1 VRSGRPAKAVNPL
14 ELLTWWEGRGGRRP
28 LSLREL
34 ARKLG
39 VSEATV
45 RNRLQALRQAG
56 QLDEEARTRAL
67 AARGGL
73 RRGGRPANPLDDAA
87 LGTIWRQATSIAGV
101 ARHLKV
107 SRRRVRLRLQ
117 EMGLIREGIR
127 SRCPRAPR
135 RRTDVR

>member
-1 VRSGRPAKAVNPL
+1 MTSGRPAKAINPL

-39 VSEATV
+39 VSETTV
-45 RNRLQALRQAG
+45 RKRLQALRQAG

-67 AARGGL
+67 AAHGGL

-87 LGTIWRQATSIAGV
+87 LGAVWRHAPSIAAT
-101 ARHLKV
+101 ARHLHV
-107 SRRRVRLRLQ
+107 SRSRVRTRLREIGLLQ
-117 EMGLIREGIR
+117 GSATLK
-127 SRCPRAPR
+127 R
-135 RRTDVR
+135 RR

>member
-1 VRSGRPAKAVNPL
+1 VSSGRPAKAVNPL

-67 AARGGL
+67 ATHGGL
-73 RRGGRPANPLDDAA
+73 RRGGRPANPLDEADLAA
-87 LGTIWRQATSIAGV
+87 LWHQTPSLAAV
-101 ARHLKV
+101 ARHLHV
-107 SRRRVRLRLQ
+107 SRSRVRTRLR
-117 EMGLIREGIR
+117 EIGLIQGR
-127 SRCPRAPR
+127 SATLKR
-135 RRTDVR
+135 RR